1 MTKELLGH
9 LNEIV
14 GERISKDRD
23 WPQTERKLTNHLK
36 VAVTFLRRVGIA
48 IAWEE
53 KRTRRGRPIS
63 IRAVPPPKDSPTT
76 SSPPSSD
83 QENGESQNESNN
95 LDGDDSANARHHQS
109 SHEPPLSSHPAANA
123 GDGRDARRPTTS
135 PQSSP
140 SNPLKTRAS
149 DGVDGGDGVVG
160 ISREKVCAQCGA
172 EPDGTEQQCAVGDVT
187 VWLHPDCQRPFLKN
201 HQ

>member
-1 MTKELLGH
+1 VTKELLGH

-95 LDGDDSANARHHQS
+95 LDGD
-109 SHEPPLSSHPAANA
+109 
-123 GDGRDARRPTTS
+123 
-135 PQSSP
+135 
-140 SNPLKTRAS
+140 
-149 DGVDGGDGVVG
+149 GVVG

>member
-109 SHEPPLSSHPAANA
+109 H
-123 GDGRDARRPTTS
+123 TS
-135 PQSSP
+135 PP
-140 SNPLKTRAS
+140 YRHTLP
-149 DGVDGGDGVVG
+149 
-160 ISREKVCAQCGA
+160 
-172 EPDGTEQQCAVGDVT
+172 PMPVT
-187 VWLHPDCQRPFLKN
+187 VEMRGGRQRHRNRHPLT
-201 HQ
+201 H